1 MSSANN
7 KSRNKR
13 PDGESWMNKYWRPIA
28 AMVYVAICL
37 FDFIIAPIIFS
48 AYSYHLK
55 SEMLQAWIP
64 LTLQGG
70 GIFHVSF
77 GAILSVSAW
86 TRGTEKVA
94 RINNPTYGS
103 YSAHIDDY
111 NPYDD
116 SQPLPQIKRP
126 LPRV

>member
-1 MSSANN
+1 MTIDN

-13 PDGESWMNKYWRPIA
+13 PDGESWMNRYWRPIA

-55 SEMLQAWIP
+55 SEMLQAWVP

-86 TRGTEKVA
+86 TRGTEKIA
-94 RINNPTYGS
+94 RINNPS
-103 YSAHIDDY
+103 YEANMGYTSDY
-111 NPYDD
+111 MTGDHSN
-116 SQPLPQIKRP
+116 PLPQIKKP